1 MTTLIERMRGFEV
14 DHEPDGWPGIRM
26 REVSALCDA
35 LEAAQKRISEVETA
49 LEDCNHHAKM
59 MRMWNGQGWT
69 YHPPYAGRIYDVA
82 ERVLDRR

>member
-35 LEAAQKRISEVETA
+35 LEAAQKREKELWGWLHWCES
-49 LEDCNHHAKM
+49 M
-59 MRMWNGQGWT
+59 MRPVFGSASQLESIREVLNRG
-69 YHPPYAGRIYDVA
+69 
-82 ERVLDRR
+82 ERA